1 MAPVKARML
10 EVLDSDVEQ
19 TEPEGSVMR
28 WHSPPDHRGL
38 IFVDN
43 FHE

>member
-10 EVLDSDVEQ
+10 EVLDSDVKQ
-19 TEPEGSVMR
+19 SEPEGSVMR
-28 WHSPPDHRGL
+28 WHSPDHRGL

-43 FHE
+43 FHK

>member
-1 MAPVKARML
+1 MAPVKAGIS

-28 WHSPPDHRGL
+28 WHPPDHRGL
-38 IFVDN
+38 IFVED
-43 FHE
+43 FHK